1 MLKEKTLFHRGEEL
15 KTHLKENCPNMS
27 VTCAKCDS
35 EVAVRLKESHDCVK
49 ALRGVISQYSK
60 IISQQQE
67 VIEKLTAAAQVE
79 N

>member
-1 MLKEKTLFHRGEEL
+1 
-15 KTHLKENCPNMS
+15 MS

-67 VIEKLTAAAQVE
+67 VIEKLTAAQLE
-79 N
+79 NQSAAATSS